1 MEDKKSMEA
10 EENKTDVADALEIE
24 EKPLETED
32 KGDDEKIVK
41 EFRSISRRNFLGFGI
56 GGILAGGAY
65 YWLRSAPLIGGLESP
80 LRHTLQFNEV
90 IARKFFSHSRL
101 APEYPKSAVE
111 PLRVNGGIGL
121 SNEFDASN
129 WKLNV
134 SGINKSPNTTLQFT
148 LEDIKKLPKQ
158 NISINFKC
166 IEGWSRIMNYVG
178 ARFSDFIGQNN
189 LLDENNLPEYVSL
202 ATPDGKYYVGLDIES
217 ALHPQTLLCYEMNG
231 DKLKPEHGYP
241 LRLLIPTK
249 YGIKNLK
256 RIGTIKF
263 TNERPK
269 DYWAERGYDWY
280 AGL

>member
-1 MEDKKSMEA
+1 MEEKKLLEA
-10 EENKTDVADALEIE
+10 EENNEKDLLQVE

-32 KGDDEKIVK
+32 NGEDEKIVQ

-65 YWLRSAPLIGGLESP
+65 YWLRSAPMIGGLESP
-80 LRHTLQFNEV
+80 LRHTLQFNEA
-90 IARKFFSHSRL
+90 IAGKYFSHSRL

-134 SGINKSPNTTLQFT
+134 SGTNKSPNTTLQFT

-166 IEGWSRIMNYVG
+166 IEGWSRVMNYVG

-202 ATPDGKYYVGLDIES
+202 ATPDGKYYVGLDMES